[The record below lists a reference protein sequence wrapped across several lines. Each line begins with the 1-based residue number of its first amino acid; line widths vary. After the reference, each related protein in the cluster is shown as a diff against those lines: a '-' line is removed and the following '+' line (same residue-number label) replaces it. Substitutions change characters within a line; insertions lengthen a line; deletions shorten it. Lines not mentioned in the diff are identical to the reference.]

1 MRCIPNFRKKSLSV
15 LALCSA
21 AMTCPATMSVA
32 ADELAVNPFNPGK
45 VIAPQ
50 FRSKPLAAPQEPKTP
65 IAQETVSAR
74 SSAPTPPSPS
84 ASDSIVLEINLEI
97 DRNRTEV
104 EPPQVRPTSAPA
116 RKATTLYDFS
126 KTTATPAALSVP
138 SEGAPVPLYRIPE
151 RAPKKK
157 TVAPNRPALPFTTET
172 AAINISE
179 PETIPQQ
186 ADKPVFLGT
195 SVRLGDTLDDTSSCF
210 VPDGAEKR
218 ICVQPVDWP
227 AEMGHLFEVSSIL
240 YRGQKAVVRLDD
252 TGHTEAIYGLFPAE
266 QFKRIA
272 GHLTLR
278 FGPAEEESPPMALI
292 GNPTARNLVLLWKRI
307 NDDGGT
313 TILELRAN
321 DDLRDIL
328 PDESHGVVRLYL
340 ENGTPIFTDVQTSD
354 FLLRGMRA
362 DAS

>member
-157 TVAPNRPALPFTTET
+157 TVAPNRPALPLRRKRPPSTYPSLRPSPSRPTNRSSW
-172 AAINISE
+172 APQSASAIRS
-179 PETIPQQ
+179 TI
-186 ADKPVFLGT
+186 
-195 SVRLGDTLDDTSSCF
+195 RL
-210 VPDGAEKR
+210 R
-218 ICVQPVDWP
+218 
-227 AEMGHLFEVSSIL
+227 VSS
-240 YRGQKAVVRLDD
+240 
-252 TGHTEAIYGLFPAE
+252 
-266 QFKRIA
+266 
-272 GHLTLR
+272 LTA
-278 FGPAEEESPPMALI
+278 P
-292 GNPTARNLVLLWKRI
+292 RNAFAFNL
-307 NDDGGT
+307 
-313 TILELRAN
+313 
-321 DDLRDIL
+321 
-328 PDESHGVVRLYL
+328 
-340 ENGTPIFTDVQTSD
+340 
-354 FLLRGMRA
+354 
-362 DAS
+362 